1 MIYEK
6 PGSDGALFTFR
17 QRYENFVGGEWV
29 APADGVYFENRSP
42 VDGKPFCE
50 VARSSQADLE
60 KALDA
65 AHAAAPGWGKTAAAE
80 RANILLKIADIID
93 ANLETLAYVDSWDNG
108 KAIRETLNADIPLCA
123 DHFRYFAG
131 CLRALPLISMQRQ
144 YPTTTMNRWALSG
157 RLFRGISRSSWRPG
171 NSGRHWRRAIA
182 LFSNRPSRPRFLSWF

>member
-29 APADGVYFENRSP
+29 APADGVYFDNPSP

-80 RANILLKIADIID
+80 RANILLK
-93 ANLETLAYVDSWDNG
+93 
-108 KAIRETLNADIPLCA
+108 
-123 DHFRYFAG
+123 
-131 CLRALPLISMQRQ
+131 M
-144 YPTTTMNRWALSG
+144 
-157 RLFRGISRSSWRPG
+157 ISRYAEDRYQSFVEVESELFEIVRRLKMEQG
-171 NSGRHWRRAIA
+171 SG
-182 LFSNRPSRPRFLSWF
+182 